1 MGRVGSGGGRSA
13 GERVLGRDAA
23 SDWRRVDLPAPD
35 GPVMRVS
42 WALLI
47 WWRRR
52 LGGGALWVVDDV
64 CLGMRP
70 KGRRALVAR
79 SVMVAGVVMAMG
91 ARDRRR
97 RVERG

>member
-42 WALLI
+42 CADWS
-47 WWRRR
+47 WVRRC
-52 LGGGALWVVDDV
+52 WVGLDLCVDDV
-64 CLGMRP
+64 VCVGRRP

-79 SVMVAGVVMAMG
+79 WVMMAGVEMVVG
-91 ARDRRR
+91 AWDRRR
-97 RVERG
+97 LGERG